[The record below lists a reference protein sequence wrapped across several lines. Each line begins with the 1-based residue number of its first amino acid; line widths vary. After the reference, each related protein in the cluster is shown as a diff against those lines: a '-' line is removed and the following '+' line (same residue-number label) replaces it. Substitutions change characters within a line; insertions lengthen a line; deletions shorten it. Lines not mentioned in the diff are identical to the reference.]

1 MTMIMTCDND
11 CTMAGWIES
20 IIHLGEYDLHVSYD
34 PDTDIDGAFHAFCH
48 DEQEMIAINGWLID
62 DIELQE

>member
-20 IIHLGEYDLHVSYD
+20 IIHIGEYDLHVSYD
-34 PDTDIDGAFHAFCH
+34 PEEDMDGTFHAFCH